1 MKAVKAYYRVIS
13 LAAGSPLAGQ
23 ARERLAALSAD
34 ADIAPLVSKQ
44 VASEEAEL
52 ELKAARTLLRQR
64 KKEAARAAL
73 ERIVKQW
80 PKTGAAA
87 KARKLLGSDG

>member
-1 MKAVKAYYRVIS
+1 M
-13 LAAGSPLAGQ
+13 
-23 ARERLAALSAD
+23 
-34 ADIAPLVSKQ
+34 
-44 VASEEAEL
+44 ASEEAEL

-87 KARKLLGSDG
+87 KAKKLLGSDG